1 MREEYK
7 TLMDEDQKQKE
18 AKQELKQQKLL
29 EQHKADLEHFHKLYM
44 KQHKKNE
51 TEDNFY
57 KRIEDTFEELVENMR
72 THEKNRDQQI

>member
-1 MREEYK
+1 
-7 TLMDEDQKQKE
+7 
-18 AKQELKQQKLL
+18 
-29 EQHKADLEHFHKLYM
+29 M

-72 THEKNRDQQI
+72 THEKNREQQI